1 VTTLRTTDT
10 GDVVAETVYGALRG
24 PSGDLLPA
32 ESLPAHLAAGA
43 AARRATIRNSA
54 RRSLARRRAATQ
66 LSHALCGLAAGV
78 CLVPLLA
85 LLAYTTS
92 RGIHAINLGFFAH
105 DPTPPG
111 IPGGGIR
118 NAIAGSALIVG
129 VAALMAIPV
138 GIAAALFL
146 LERKGRLAVAVRF
159 GADVLSGVPSI
170 AMGIFAYEVLVE
182 PLRHFSALAGSFAL
196 AVLMLPIV
204 IRASESAMLAVPL
217 DLREA
222 ALALG
227 ARRSRVARS
236 VVLRGAIAGLVT
248 GSLLAVARAV
258 GETAPLL
265 FTSIGTQLF
274 NLSPLQPTSA
284 MPLVIY
290 ADGTQAFPEAQQ
302 IAWGTAFVLLA
313 LVLLLSIAARIASGR
328 LAGRSR

>member
-1 VTTLRTTDT
+1 MTTLRTTET
-10 GDVVAETVYGALRG
+10 GDVVAEE
-24 PSGDLLPA
+24 LLPA
-32 ESLPAHLAAGA
+32 EALPAHLATGA
-43 AARRATIRNSA
+43 TARREAIRTAA
-54 RRSLARRRAATQ
+54 RRSLARRRAATH
-66 LSHALCGLAAGV
+66 LSHVLCGVAAGI
-78 CLVPLLA
+78 CLVPLVS

-92 RGIHAINLGFFAH
+92 RGIHALNLGFLVH

-118 NAIAGSALIVG
+118 NAIAGSALTVG
-129 VAALMAIPV
+129 LAALMAIPV

-146 LERKGRLAVAVRF
+146 LERKGRLAGAVRF
-159 GADVLSGVPSI
+159 GADVLTGVPSI
-170 AMGIFAYEVLVE
+170 AVGIFAYVVLVE
-182 PLRHFSALAGSFAL
+182 PLRHFSALAGSLAL

-204 IRASESAMLAVPL
+204 IRASEAAMRAVPI

-236 VVLRGAIAGLVT
+236 VVLRGAMAGLVT
-248 GSLLAVARAV
+248 GSLLAIARAV

-265 FTSIGTQLF
+265 FTSIGSQLF
-274 NLSPLQPTSA
+274 NLSPLQPTAA

-302 IAWGTAFVLLA
+302 VAWGTAFVLLV
-313 LVLLLSIAARIASGR
+313 LVLLLSVAARIVAGR
-328 LAGRSR
+328 LAGRFR